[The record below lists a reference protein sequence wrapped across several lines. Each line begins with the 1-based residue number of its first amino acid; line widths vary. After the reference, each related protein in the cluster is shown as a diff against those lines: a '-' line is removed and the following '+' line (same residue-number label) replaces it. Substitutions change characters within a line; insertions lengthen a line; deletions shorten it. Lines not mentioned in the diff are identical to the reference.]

1 MANAPEN
8 IRALQDDR
16 VLEIVWSAERTDRL
30 PYRFLRGQCPC
41 AGCIDE
47 FTGIRTLD
55 VNTVPDDIHPVNL
68 SFTGNYAIKITWS
81 DTHDTGLYT
90 WDRLD
95 MLCRQASADNK

>member
-16 VLEIVWSAERTDRL
+16 VFEIVWSTDRTDRL
-30 PYRFLRGQCPC
+30 PYKFLRGQCPC
-41 AGCIDE
+41 AGCVDE

-55 VNTVPDDIHPVNL
+55 VNTVLDDIHPVNL
-68 SFTGNYAIKITWS
+68 SFTGNYALKILWS

-90 WDRLD
+90 WDRLE
-95 MLCRQASADNK
+95 MLCRQYTAASE